1 MVPFRIRVVDTY
13 IDCDKSG
20 FYFYWIFFGAT
31 SLTAWGN
38 SIKMMYLM
46 ASALRHT
53 RCGFATRSNH
63 DEKWISNRITDSQ
76 PSNQYDRQ
84 LNHSKNVW
92 AWKKIPLLLVLCK
105 FLQDLHKTTLVNIMF
120 HSEVKAQVEC
130 FLSDYSSSITVLTS
144 EIRYSS
150 LLNISLGRNNS
161 LG

>member
-63 DEKWISNRITDSQ
+63 DEKWLWATYLEGVHKPHGPVFWTFFT
-76 PSNQYDRQ
+76 PSPPWPR
-84 LNHSKNVW
+84 
-92 AWKKIPLLLVLCK
+92 
-105 FLQDLHKTTLVNIMF
+105 TLVDNF
-120 HSEVKAQVEC
+120 T
-130 FLSDYSSSITVLTS
+130 L
-144 EIRYSS
+144 
-150 LLNISLGRNNS
+150 
-161 LG
+161 